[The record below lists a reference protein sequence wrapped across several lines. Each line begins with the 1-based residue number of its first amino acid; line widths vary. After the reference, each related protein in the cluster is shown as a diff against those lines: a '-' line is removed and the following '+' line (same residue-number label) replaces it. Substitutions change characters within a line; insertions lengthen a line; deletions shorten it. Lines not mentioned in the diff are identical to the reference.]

1 MRKKIVWLLVSVM
14 LLSAVVF
21 GGCGKKE
28 VTAESL
34 VKEVNENMEKVK
46 SYTGD
51 MDMKMSMNVS
61 SQGVAMDMDMDMGM
75 QGTIEYTAEPEIV
88 HMKGTMDVSLL
99 GLSMDMD
106 MYSQVEDDKATV
118 YMCMMNEWMK
128 SETGIDESSIQDMY
142 AIAEDGKD
150 MTLAEETEKIGD
162 REAYVLTSTI
172 TGEEFQEI
180 MGVMENMT
188 EGVGDMDWSN
198 MQANVTMKIYKDT
211 ILPASVSIEM
221 SDSGEGIESE
231 GVTVKF
237 NNLSVVMNYVD
248 FDSVDSIEIP
258 EEALA
263 AKSVDSENILGE
275 EESILESEVS
285 ETETEA
291 Q

>member
-61 SQGVAMDMDMDMGM
+61 SQGVAMDMDMGM

-106 MYSQVEDDKATV
+106 MYSQVEDDKAIV

-162 REAYVLTSTI
+162 REVYVLTSTI

-275 EESILESEVS
+275 EESILESEVP

>member
-61 SQGVAMDMDMDMGM
+61 SQGVAMDMDMGM

-106 MYSQVEDDKATV
+106 MYSQVEDNKATV

-162 REAYVLTSTI
+162 REVYVLTSTI

-275 EESILESEVS
+275 EESILESEVP

>member
-61 SQGVAMDMDMDMGM
+61 SQGVAMDMDMGM

-150 MTLAEETEKIGD
+150 MTLAEETEKIGN
-162 REAYVLTSTI
+162 REVYVLTSTI

-275 EESILESEVS
+275 EESILESEVP

>member
-14 LLSAVVF
+14 LLSAVAF

-34 VKEVNENMEKVK
+34 VKEANENMEKAK
-46 SYTGD
+46 SYAGD
-51 MDMKMSMNVS
+51 MDMQMSMDIS
-61 SQGVAMDMDMDMGM
+61 SEGVAMDMDMGM
-75 QGTIEYTAEPEIV
+75 KGTIEYTAEPEIF
-88 HMKGTMDVSLL
+88 HMKGTMDMSLL

-106 MYSQVEDDKATV
+106 IYSQVEDDKAVV
-118 YMCMMNEWMK
+118 YMGMMDEWMK
-128 SETGIDESSIQDMY
+128 SETEVDESNMQELY
-142 AIAEDGKD
+142 TIAGDGKD
-150 MTLAEETEKIGD
+150 MTLAEKTEKIDD
-162 REAYVLTSTI
+162 REVYVLTTTI
-172 TGEEFQEI
+172 TGEEFEEI
-180 MGVMENMT
+180 MGVMEGMT
-188 EGVGDMDWSN
+188 EGIDEMNWSDV
-198 MQANVTMKIYKDT
+198 QANVTMKIYKDT
-211 ILPASVSIEM
+211 VLPASVSIEM

-237 NNLSVVMNYVD
+237 NSISVVMNYTD
-248 FDSVDSIEIP
+248 FDSVDSITIP

-263 AKSVDSENILGE
+263 AQSVDSGDILDE

>member
-61 SQGVAMDMDMDMGM
+61 SQGVAMDMDMGM

-99 GLSMDMD
+99 GLSMDID